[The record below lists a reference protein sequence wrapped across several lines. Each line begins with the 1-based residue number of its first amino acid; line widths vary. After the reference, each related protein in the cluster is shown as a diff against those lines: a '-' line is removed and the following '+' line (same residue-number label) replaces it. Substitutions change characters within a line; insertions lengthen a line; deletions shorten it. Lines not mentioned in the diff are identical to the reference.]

1 MNASLFL
8 VKVMLFG
15 YNGKVRRL
23 RTVTGRQ
30 KLKIDVIIP
39 VYKPGRELFE
49 LLDRLK
55 KQTEPVQK
63 IILMNTEEKY
73 FEQLVYG
80 TDFTRNY
87 PNVEVHHLS
96 KLEFDHGGTRHRGVQ
111 YSDAEVFVTMT
122 QDAMPADRYLIERLT
137 ENLLRIRTFP
147 WNWYLTL
154 TEKKSKCVR
163 CRNVSIPRTELL
175 TRTITNTT

>member
-1 MNASLFL
+1 MLPFFL

-15 YNGKVRRL
+15 YNGKVRRS

-63 IILMNTEEKY
+63 VILMNT
-73 FEQLVYG
+73 
-80 TDFTRNY
+80 
-87 PNVEVHHLS
+87 
-96 KLEFDHGGTRHRGVQ
+96 
-111 YSDAEVFVTMT
+111 
-122 QDAMPADRYLIERLT
+122 
-137 ENLLRIRTFP
+137 
-147 WNWYLTL
+147 
-154 TEKKSKCVR
+154 
-163 CRNVSIPRTELL
+163 
-175 TRTITNTT
+175 